1 MNYTVLHIMYSNIFP
16 DDGVLSCSVLTFIF
30 KIESMEEYAPG
41 IFLQSFCG
49 IKKGLPLV
57 DKLICPLFQP
67 NFLHFH
73 VGWRPAPPFDVASC
87 EIVDTQQVCA
97 TNSSIKKGKPY
108 GRTSWLVT
116 IKCMLPGIWTIS
128 AVAKIIDIQCSST
141 VPPDET
147 SPTYLAH
154 KGYDVGS
161 RGLPFQ
167 GTKDD
172 KPTLKSWSLR
182 PAWKENFNFIEL
194 VKLYFISLLNNLS
207 HLLNL
212 KHSYATLT
220 VMIIQNSIE

>member
-1 MNYTVLHIMYSNIFP
+1 MNKMF
-16 DDGVLSCSVLTFIF
+16 
-30 KIESMEEYAPG
+30 
-41 IFLQSFCG
+41 
-49 IKKGLPLV
+49 PLV
-57 DKLICPLFQP
+57 DKLMSPPLSSQFSSFP
-67 NFLHFH
+67 CRLETS
-73 VGWRPAPPFDVASC
+73 PPFDVASC
-87 EIVDTQQVCA
+87 EILDQQQVFA

-108 GRTSWLVT
+108 GRTSWLVK

-141 VPPDET
+141 VAPDET
-147 SPTYLAH
+147 SPTYLTH

-194 VKLYFISLLNNLS
+194 VKFYLISLLNNLS

-212 KHSYATLT
+212 KHWT
-220 VMIIQNSIE
+220 VMIIPNSIEEV